1 MKGQTAVEYLM
12 TYGWAILII
21 LIVAGVLAYYGIFA
35 PSGFLGPTARGF
47 GQIAVLSP
55 WSLAASTGGLTLT
68 VENRVGGTINIT
80 QINSTVSGD
89 PNTYVYTLNGGAG
102 ISMIQSN
109 RTTLPLGAPTGYP
122 GSWASSSGKSVGGT
136 FSTQLI
142 IKYLYNGQPFTSTGT
157 ITGTYS

>member
-1 MKGQTAVEYLM
+1 MKGQTAIEYLM

-55 WSLAASTGGLTLT
+55 WSLAGSTGGLILT
-68 VENRVGGTINIT
+68 MENRVGGTVTIY
-80 QINSTVSGD
+80 QINATVGGDSG
-89 PNTYVYTLNGGAG
+89 TYVYVPSAAFQ
-102 ISMIQSN
+102 MVQSN
-109 RTTLPLGAPTGYP
+109 RTTAAFSTTWPTPKTLGNTY
-122 GSWASSSGKSVGGT
+122 
-136 FSTQLI
+136 STQLTI
-142 IKYLYNGQPFTSTGT
+142 IYGYGGQNFTSTGT

>member
-1 MKGQTAVEYLM
+1 MKGQTAIEYLM

-55 WSLAASTGGLTLT
+55 WSLSASTGQLILTM
-68 VENRVGGTINIT
+68 ENRVGGTINVT
-80 QINSTVSGD
+80 EVDALVAGDST
-89 PNTYVYTLNGGAG
+89 TYTYTPVGG
-102 ISMIQSN
+102 ISMVQSN
-109 RTTLPLGAPTGYP
+109 RTTAAITTTGWSATGKTLGN
-122 GSWASSSGKSVGGT
+122 T
-136 FSTQLI
+136 FSTQI
-142 IKYLYNGQPFTSTGT
+142 NIKYTYGGQTFTSTGT